1 MTTFAALPDA
11 QELEALTCAAWM
23 TYSDDLRD
31 LDGQAYADAEAAAWD
46 RLQATLHEIESTR
59 SEPPVSR

>member
-23 TYSDDLRD
+23 TY
-31 LDGQAYADAEAAAWD
+31 ADAEAAAWD
-46 RLQATLHEIESTR
+46 RLQATLHEIEATR
-59 SEPPVSR
+59 SEPPVSP